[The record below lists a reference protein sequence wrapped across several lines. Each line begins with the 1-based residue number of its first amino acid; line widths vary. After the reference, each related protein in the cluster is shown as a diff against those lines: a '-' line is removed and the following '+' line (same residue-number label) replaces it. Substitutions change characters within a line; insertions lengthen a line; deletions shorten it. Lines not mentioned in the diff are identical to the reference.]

1 MGFLSVPLKSGKW
14 EPQTKGSGDTCHGTL
29 KGVTAAGI
37 QPTINPDGTGKS
49 SIRGAARLV
58 GVSDSAL
65 VQAFGA
71 KPNSHKL
78 AQSLTAQGFQVL
90 SFCDEGIPDTALSQ
104 IRHAWTAHRR
114 PSTRHTHSDY
124 N

>member
-14 EPQTKGSGDTCHGTL
+14 EPQIKGSGDTCHGTL

-58 GVSDSAL
+58 GVSGEAL
-65 VQAFGA
+65 SKAFGV
-71 KPNSHKL
+71 NLNTHKL
-78 AQSLTAQGFQVL
+78 AQSLIEQGFQV
-90 SFCDEGIPDTALSQ
+90 STWKAQGVPDIALSQ
-104 IRHAWTAHRR
+104 LAVCLCARK
-114 PSTRHTHSDY
+114 
-124 N
+124 